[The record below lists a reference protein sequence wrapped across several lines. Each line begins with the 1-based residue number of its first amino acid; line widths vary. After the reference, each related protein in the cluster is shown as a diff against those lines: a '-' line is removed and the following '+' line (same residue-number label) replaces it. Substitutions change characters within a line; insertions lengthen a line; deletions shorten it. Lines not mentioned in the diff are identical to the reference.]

1 MLEKTRAVAGVI
13 LNVAKDVYLRLIAWI
28 ERHPHWAFWLA
39 LGCLVL
45 TVRV

>member
-1 MLEKTRAVAGVI
+1 MLEKTRAVAGAI
-13 LNVAKDVYLRLIAWI
+13 LNVAKDVYLRLIYWI

-39 LGCLVL
+39 LGCLLL

>member
-13 LNVAKDVYLRLIAWI
+13 LNLVKDAYLASIAWI

-39 LGCLVL
+39 LGCLLL

>member
-1 MLEKTRAVAGVI
+1 MLEKTRAVAGAT
-13 LNVAKDVYLRLIAWI
+13 LNVAKDVYLHLIDWI